1 MGWQGFTSRAEKKVA
16 LLYVNT
22 AQTDYEKTDGL
33 ASIHS
38 RPWGRSLCTPRTQY
52 QPIAG
57 MVWCTA
63 SHVLNAPAPTLA
75 KQVGPW
81 TIAFMNSARLW
92 KRRPRILCSC
102 WACVLLE
109 PSSGCIEGNGDWH
122 PQPRLPNVPG
132 LLVLCGH
139 VRADCFCPAMQC
151 LDHHKFVGQWAVGH
165 KVGVAV
171 HEGGFPVYSRWDGV
185 YVHGLSE
192 AVRWVLTPLGSRISY
207 RPNTTLKQLLVQ
219 PKDRTPTEELAG
231 VVYQVPRASCPASY
245 VGQTGRCLGKRIKEP
260 ESCGVWRLHIR
271 SALVEHAWSHHHP
284 VDWDK
289 VRVLEQQPRLYH
301 RLTLES
307 IHIRSHP
314 HTLNRSDGTLSPV
327 YNSLFFCS
335 IPLLY
340 PTYCLIPPSQLPQV
354 YSSPVTSP
362 AVTHTY
368 I

>member
-109 PSSGCIEGNGDWH
+109 PSSGSIEGHGDWH
-122 PQPRLPNVPG
+122 PKPHP
-132 LLVLCGH
+132 
-139 VRADCFCPAMQC
+139 D
-151 LDHHKFVGQWAVGH
+151 
-165 KVGVAV
+165 
-171 HEGGFPVYSRWDGV
+171 
-185 YVHGLSE
+185 
-192 AVRWVLTPLGSRISY
+192 PLH
-207 RPNTTLKQLLVQ
+207 
-219 PKDRTPTEELAG
+219 AG
-231 VVYQVPRASCPASY
+231 VLAHPAPPVPPQQGEGHLVRTLCCTTDLTMHPSGVIPFSCCY
-245 VGQTGRCLGKRIKEP
+245 
-260 ESCGVWRLHIR
+260 
-271 SALVEHAWSHHHP
+271 
-284 VDWDK
+284 
-289 VRVLEQQPRLYH
+289 Y
-301 RLTLES
+301 
-307 IHIRSHP
+307 
-314 HTLNRSDGTLSPV
+314 
-327 YNSLFFCS
+327 Y
-335 IPLLY
+335 
-340 PTYCLIPPSQLPQV
+340 
-354 YSSPVTSP
+354 
-362 AVTHTY
+362 
-368 I
+368 